1 MERLLE
7 ATARAERDHF
17 WFRGFRRFVRPFVAR
32 AVEEAEAG
40 VGRGRAAAEILDCGC
55 GTGHNL
61 TLLREF
67 GRAYGIDLTWT
78 GLQVAHARGE
88 RKIARATAA
97 ALPFGS
103 ARFDLVT
110 SFDVIYALDD
120 DVERAAIGE
129 MFRVL
134 KPGGHIVVNAAA
146 LDSLRGNHSILA
158 GEVRRYGRRD
168 LRRRL
173 EAAGFTIERATYT
186 NLAIL
191 PMVAGVRLFQRI
203 AGHEESHEEISVP
216 PRPIN
221 AVLSGLLAA
230 EAAVVRHVDMPIGS
244 SLLVLARKP

>member
-1 MERLLE
+1 MDRLLE

-17 WFRGFRRFVRPFVAR
+17 WFRGFRRFVRPFVER
-32 AVEEAEAG
+32 AVKEAEVGAG
-40 VGRGRAAAEILDCGC
+40 A
-55 GTGHNL
+55 
-61 TLLREF
+61 
-67 GRAYGIDLTWT
+67 
-78 GLQVAHARGE
+78 ARG
-88 RKIARATAA
+88 
-97 ALPFGS
+97 
-103 ARFDLVT
+103 
-110 SFDVIYALDD
+110 
-120 DVERAAIGE
+120 
-129 MFRVL
+129 
-134 KPGGHIVVNAAA
+134 NAAA

-191 PMVAGVRLFQRI
+191 PMVAGVRLLQRI